1 MEFTINKNKHV
12 FVYLIFL
19 AIFVL
24 GITIYKDYGLNIDD
38 EWYKENGEFYYQYIK
53 LLFNGHNTTPLNDI
67 ESLSTK
73 IIGFSVPYMNP
84 VLFELPQIYFSN
96 LFGLKTSKE
105 IYEFGHLLNFL
116 IFFISLI
123 FFYKLVCKIFNSI
136 YSGLLASLIL
146 FTSPRIFAESFYNS
160 RDIFF

>member
-53 LLFNGHNTTPLNDI
+53 C
-67 ESLSTK
+67 ES
-73 IIGFSVPYMNP
+73 M
-84 VLFELPQIYFSN
+84 
-96 LFGLKTSKE
+96 
-105 IYEFGHLLNFL
+105 
-116 IFFISLI
+116 
-123 FFYKLVCKIFNSI
+123 
-136 YSGLLASLIL
+136 SGV
-146 FTSPRIFAESFYNS
+146 
-160 RDIFF
+160 